1 MICELHRRA
10 DGAGALILCGVR
22 PPRKRCAFCLQRA
35 VTQCDGD
42 RCTHPICDDHR
53 WEARPELHGQR
64 VSVDFCPSCEVKL
77 MAGAK
82 LPVQIWL
89 FG

>member
-22 PPRKRCAFCLQRA
+22 ASRKRCAFCRQRA
-35 VTQCDGD
+35 TVQCDGD
-42 RCTHPICDDHR
+42 RCIRQLCDDHR
-53 WEARPELHGQR
+53 WRASPEFDLCPPCEARAMFSAR
-64 VSVDFCPSCEVKL
+64 
-77 MAGAK
+77 M
-82 LPVQIWL
+82 PVQIGL